1 MKNPFLQN
9 APSSRPLSARQ
20 FGSRQFGKPR
30 ALRSGSQPSNQIR
43 SGFEQFVLFRFLRAV
58 LAILG
63 ALVVLA
69 MLLPPR
75 WYPEMLA
82 GEWRDPKGPVLIVL
96 AADTSSSGLVGE
108 SSYWRALYG
117 VRAWREGGFQKILLS
132 GEAAGAMRE
141 FMIGE
146 GVPADAIVSES
157 RSQSTREN
165 AEFAVPVL
173 KQFAGPYVLMTSDYH
188 MFRAHRAFSKAGLT
202 VLPRPFPDAM
212 KRMNSWRWRWT
223 VAVELAVE
231 TVKIGYYQLHGWI

>member
-1 MKNPFLQN
+1 M
-9 APSSRPLSARQ
+9 
-20 FGSRQFGKPR
+20 
-30 ALRSGSQPSNQIR
+30 RSGSQPSNQIR
-43 SGFEQFVLFRFLRAV
+43 SGVEQYALFRYLRAA

-63 ALVVLA
+63 ALVVLTL
-69 MLLPPR
+69 LLPPR
-75 WYPEMLA
+75 WYPEILA

-96 AADTSSSGLVGE
+96 AADTSASGLLGE

-117 VRAWREGGFQKILLS
+117 VRAWREGGFKKVILS

-146 GVPADAIVSES
+146 GIPADAIVIEN
-157 RSQSTREN
+157 RSHSTHEN

-188 MFRAHRAFSKAGLT
+188 MFRAHRAFIKAGVA
-202 VLPRPFPDAM
+202 VLPRPFPDAV

-223 VAVELAVE
+223 VAVELATE
-231 TVKIGYYQLHGWI
+231 TVKIVYYQLRGWI